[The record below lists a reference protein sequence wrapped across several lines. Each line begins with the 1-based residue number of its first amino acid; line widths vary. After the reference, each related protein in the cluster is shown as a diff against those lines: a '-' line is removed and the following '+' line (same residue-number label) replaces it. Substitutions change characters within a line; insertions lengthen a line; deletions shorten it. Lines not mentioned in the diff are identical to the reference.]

1 MRQIVAL
8 VLAACFFSTTPTFAA
23 QTPARDSQPD
33 RIHSQPAIAPIP
45 TPEAPDTSTL
55 AGTGLNQRPWP
66 VDRPVAGGAMRKDPG
81 SREWHFVRA
90 MSDEE
95 MRTAPHES
103 VRSAACRGRCLPTG
117 LRRPRALRRG
127 PTARGVSSSQLSPE
141 TITGT

>member
-8 VLAACFFSTTPTFAA
+8 VLAACFFSTTPPSAA

-33 RIHSQPAIAPIP
+33 RIHSQPAIAPFP
-45 TPEAPDTSTL
+45 TPEAPDTATL

-66 VDRPVAGGAMRKDPG
+66 VDRPLAGGAMRKDPG

-95 MRTAPHES
+95 MRTAHQRYLEEMVAKHGNEPRDIMVQVNDS
-103 VRSAACRGRCLPTG
+103 LDRSEERRQIGR
-117 LRRPRALRRG
+117 
-127 PTARGVSSSQLSPE
+127 
-141 TITGT
+141 